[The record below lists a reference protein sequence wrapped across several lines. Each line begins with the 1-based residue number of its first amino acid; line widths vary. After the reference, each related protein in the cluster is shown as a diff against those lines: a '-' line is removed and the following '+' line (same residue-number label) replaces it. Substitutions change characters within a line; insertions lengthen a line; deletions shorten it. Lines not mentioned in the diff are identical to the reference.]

1 MLDMKVIIQIPAYN
15 EEETLSIAIN
25 ALPKTLAG
33 VDVVEYLIINDGSA
47 DKTVDIAK
55 QCGVHH
61 VVSHSSNQGL
71 AKAFMTGL
79 AACLERGA
87 DIIVNTDAD
96 NQYEADDIIKL
107 VTPIIEG
114 QAEFVIGERPISQTQ
129 HFSIAKKFL
138 QKLGSWVVRVLS
150 GTNIKDAPS
159 GFRAISREAALKFN
173 VFTTYTYTLETIIQA
188 GQLGIKTVSVPV
200 RTNGDLRPSK
210 LVKSIPQYVK
220 QSILTMLRVVNTYK
234 PLRTFINLTIIF
246 LIPGVVLLAR
256 WVIFY
261 SADTPATHIPSL
273 IIAIGLVIT
282 ALQFLIFGLIADLV
296 AVNRLLLED
305 VQLRLRKER
314 VAGLSDNK

>member
-1 MLDMKVIIQIPAYN
+1 MKVIIQIPAYN

-25 ALPKTLAG
+25 ALPKTLVG
-33 VDVVEYLIINDGSA
+33 VDVVEYLIIDDGSA
-47 DKTVDIAK
+47 DKTSEVAK

-61 VVSHSSNQGL
+61 VIRHPYNQGL
-71 AKAFMTGL
+71 AKAFMTGISAGL
-79 AACLERGA
+79 DRGA

-114 QAEFVIGERPISQTQ
+114 KAEFVIGERPISQTQ
-129 HFSIAKKFL
+129 HFSLTKKFL

-150 GTNIKDAPS
+150 GTEIKDAPS

-173 VFTTYTYTLETIIQA
+173 VFNNYTYTLETIIQA
-188 GQLGIKTVSVPV
+188 GQLGIKTISVPV

-246 LIPGVVLLAR
+246 LIPGIILIVR
-256 WVIFY
+256 WVVFY
-261 SADTPATHIPSL
+261 SGDTPASHIPSL

-296 AVNRLLLED
+296 SVNRQLLED
-305 VQLRLRKER
+305 IQLRLRREQM
-314 VAGLSDNK
+314 SDANQTYLKS